1 MPTTITTTGNTSTG
15 ARIRDWLKTN
25 GEVREEGA
33 YFTTEICAD
42 CRDELSR
49 DALEAMADSARP
61 FDELY
66 AWLDSV
72 YGFEVDEIW
81 DRLATRCAEDLG
93 LEFETAWEFVT
104 EMVDVQLPIQH
115 YLAQELRVDILV
127 DTGDANLDFGAN
139 CIAPAWGGY
148 APEDAPEEASIF
160 WLAKQQGYGRE
171 QVVAALRGQETA
183 SPFLKSLV
191 REVEN
196 ETSGMNALT
205 FLCTMTLGE
214 WMDVQAEMRNPL
226 RKGALRLP
234 KSVTCGLFD
243 AWYGGGSVLEIELE
257 RDVTLPLRIVHEI
270 TTDLGLGR
278 HSVDEVYGF
287 VHSVWNTAV
296 RYEDEKGE
304 YEK

>member
-1 MPTTITTTGNTSTG
+1 M
-15 ARIRDWLKTN
+15 TN
-25 GEVREEGA
+25 GEVTEAGGA

-49 DALEAMADSARP
+49 DALEAMVDSAHP
-61 FDELY
+61 LDEFY

-72 YGFEVDEIW
+72 YEFEMDEIW

-93 LEFETAWEFVT
+93 LEFETAWEFIT

-127 DTGDANLDFGAN
+127 DTGDANLDFSAN

-214 WMDVQAEMRNPL
+214 WMDIQAEMRNPL
-226 RKGALRLP
+226 RKGALRIDMYA
-234 KSVTCGLFD
+234 VCGLFD
-243 AWYGGGSVLEIELE
+243 PWSGAGSVLDLEPEHDVVLPMEL
-257 RDVTLPLRIVHEI
+257 VHEI
-270 TTDLGLGR
+270 TPDVCLCRYGI
-278 HSVDEVYGF
+278 DEVYGL
-287 VHSVWNTAV
+287 VGQAWGAEVK
-296 RYEDEKGE
+296 YEEEEK
-304 YEK
+304 